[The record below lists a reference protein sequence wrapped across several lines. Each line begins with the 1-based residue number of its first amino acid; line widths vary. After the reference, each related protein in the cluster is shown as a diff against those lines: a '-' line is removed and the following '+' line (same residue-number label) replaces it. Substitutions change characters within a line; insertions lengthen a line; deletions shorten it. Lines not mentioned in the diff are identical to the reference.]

1 MSDLSPMY
9 RIENILARHNSR
21 KPRGAPLRVSTV
33 ARFLLPLPLPQS
45 RLVVSSLGR
54 IRIVNSPML
63 TLLCLALLVACAD
76 EPESTTLLG
85 SAVYLADLPIWGFG
99 MFSRLTG
106 VKWALGSLA
115 FL

>member
-1 MSDLSPMY
+1 MSDLIPMY

-21 KPRGAPLRVSTV
+21 KPRGAPLRVSIV
-33 ARFLLPLPLPQS
+33 ARFLLPLPCHSLGWF
-45 RLVVSSLGR
+45 VSSLGR

-85 SAVYLADLPIWGFG
+85 SAVYWPIYRFGDLECFP
-99 MFSRLTG
+99 
-106 VKWALGSLA
+106 V
-115 FL
+115 